1 MRSACQKNK
10 SLQNIVTNISIS
22 LLRHTNVIPADKGFY
37 EAGIEARV
45 SIINNKLRMINYS
58 FNCNERVV
66 SWSSI
71 NAQIYNLN
79 KNHNFF

>member
-45 SIINNKLRMINYS
+45 SIIINNKLRTLNYS
-58 FNCNERVV
+58 RVIGR
-66 SWSSI
+66 SLGF
-71 NAQIYNLN
+71 Q
-79 KNHNFF
+79 